1 MTKDLETS
9 PTIETDFAIAFEAIE
24 QEMDIGLEL
33 ITKILNK

>member
-9 PTIETDFAIAFEAIE
+9 PTIETELATAFVAIE